1 MKTVKSAILGSGF
14 VFKYLETNEY
24 AFKIETIGSKI
35 HSQLK
40 DIAMYAFDLMQKREW
55 LEIEMLCNIYFI
67 SYERWLEYTKS
78 TDKDYGLQLLKRW
91 FVEFSQRKSGEFF
104 LLSINMVAD
113 DNDGKKKLLIF

>member
-1 MKTVKSAILGSGF
+1 
-14 VFKYLETNEY
+14 
-24 AFKIETIGSKI
+24 
-35 HSQLK
+35 
-40 DIAMYAFDLMQKREW
+40 MYAFDLMQKREW

-113 DNDGKKKLLIF
+113 DNDGKKKLLIFKITKKLA